1 MTTNNIT
8 IKTKL
13 TVLAVVIPVILMI
26 MVAFSL
32 SIVKNQLLDAKKTML
47 KTQIDTACAL
57 MTYYEKESDE
67 GKMTQEMAKD
77 AAKEA
82 IKHLRYDGEEYFFIL
97 DTNIRGIMH
106 PIKPKLDNTDLSNI
120 KDPNGK
126 HLFVEFG
133 KVAKEHT
140 EGYVDYMW
148 AKPGNETPLPKLSY
162 VRLFNKWGWIIG
174 TGVYIDNIEEEFN
187 TIAIRMIGISSLL
200 VALLIFSIMGLRRS
214 ITTKLSIMETMA
226 QELASGNGDLTKRLN
241 IPGEDE
247 PGKTA
252 ASINAFI
259 EATQHMVQS
268 AKRSSEENS
277 SVAIELSQTSL
288 NIGHRMEDEAQL
300 VQNIHANTEHLI
312 TQLNLNKHD
321 NEHTRNEIIA
331 ANETLMNSQKE
342 LDDMIL
348 MIRNSA
354 EIETVFA
361 GKLHELTNTAH
372 QIREVLSVI
381 GEIANQTNLLALNA
395 AIEAARAGE
404 HGRGFAVVA
413 DEVRKL
419 AERTQGSLTQT
430 DITISLIVGSI
441 DEATIQMEQN
451 VKQIQQ
457 IEEKSHLVGD
467 KISQTVTVVQQS
479 TEAIK
484 KLVSDADQNMKEIE
498 TMVSRLADINDLSR
512 ANARSVEEIAST
524 AEHLAHVVDGLNNQ
538 LSRFQA

>member
-1 MTTNNIT
+1 MLHRIT

-13 TVLAVVIPVILMI
+13 TALSVFVLAILAI
-26 MVAFSL
+26 LTTTF
-32 SIVKNQLLDAKKTML
+32 LLNLKDELINGKKTML
-47 KTQIDTACAL
+47 KTQVDTACTL
-57 MTYYEKESDE
+57 MAYYDQEATE
-67 GKMTQEMAKD
+67 GKISQE

-82 IKHLRYDGEEYFFIL
+82 TKKAIKNLRYDGEEYFFIL
-97 DTNIRGIMH
+97 DTDIRGIMH

-126 HLFVEFG
+126 KLFVEFAQ
-133 KVAKEHT
+133 VAKEHG

-148 AKPGNETPLPKLSY
+148 AKPGNDTPLPKLSY
-162 VRLFNKWGWIIG
+162 VRLFKQWGWIIG
-174 TGVYIDNIEEEFN
+174 TGVYIDDVEEEFN
-187 TIAIRMIGISSLL
+187 TIAMRMIAIAFTL
-200 VALLIFSIMGLRRS
+200 LLILFLFITALRKSI
-214 ITTKLSIMETMA
+214 ITKLSTMQMMA
-226 QELASGNGDLTKRLN
+226 QELASGDGDLTKRLA
-241 IPGEDE
+241 IEGHDE
-247 PGKTA
+247 PAETA
-252 ASINAFI
+252 KSINAFI
-259 EATQHMVQS
+259 EATQQMVQS

-288 NIGHRMEDEAQL
+288 SIGHRMEEEAQL
-300 VQNIHANTEHLI
+300 VQNIHTTTEQLI
-312 TQLNLNKHD
+312 NHLNLSKQD
-321 NEHTRNEIIA
+321 NEHTRSEIIS
-331 ANETLMNSQKE
+331 ANEVLTTSQRE
-342 LDDMIL
+342 LDTMIV

-354 EIETVFA
+354 EVETLFA
-361 GKLHELTNTAH
+361 DKLHELTNNAR

-430 DITISLIVGSI
+430 DATVTMIVGSI
-441 DEATIQMEQN
+441 EEATIQMGQN
-451 VKQIQQ
+451 SKQIQQ
-457 IEEKSHLVGD
+457 IEEKSHLVGER
-467 KISQTVTVVQQS
+467 IGQTVTVVQQT

-484 KLVSDADQNMKEIE
+484 KLVIDADKNTKEVE
-498 TMVSRLADINDLSR
+498 VMASRLADINDLSR

-524 AEHLAHVVDGLNNQ
+524 AEHLSHVVDGLNNQ